1 MNTLQ
6 KNYAA
11 TDSMQIDNSALLG
24 LDNSNEGEQHLSFIL
39 GEEHYAVDI
48 LSVSE
53 IRGWENPTKVPNTPD
68 YMKGVI
74 NLRGIIVPVF
84 DLRIRFEVGVAEYSA
99 TTVVVV
105 LKLMS
110 GTQRKIVGFI
120 VDAVSDVLNIPEKNI
135 VKAPA
140 FGGNLPTHYI
150 KGLVNIG
157 NNVVT
162 VLSLEALLNIED
174 Q

>member
-1 MNTLQ
+1 MNIFQT
-6 KNYAA
+6 KNELSAN
-11 TDSMQIDNSALLG
+11 SSSALLG
-24 LDNSNEGEQHLSFIL
+24 IDNSNDGDQHLSFVL
-39 GEEHYAVDI
+39 GDEHYAVDI

-53 IRGWENPTKVPNTPD
+53 IRCWEKPTLVPHTPE

-84 DLRIRFEVGVAEYSA
+84 DLRIRFGVGEIEYSA

-110 GTQRKIVGFI
+110 GTQRKIIGFT
-120 VDAVSDVLNIPEKNI
+120 VDAVSDVLNINEKDI
-135 VKAPA
+135 IKAPS
-140 FGGNLPTHYI
+140 FGGNLPSHYI
-150 KGLVNIG
+150 KGLANIG
-157 NNVVT
+157 NNVIT

-174 Q
+174 QQ

>member
-1 MNTLQ
+1 MNTIQ
-6 KNYAA
+6 MNNENN
-11 TDSMQIDNSALLG
+11 SNSALLG
-24 LDNSNEGEQHLSFIL
+24 IENTNEGEQHLSFVL

-53 IRGWENPTKVPNTPD
+53 IRGWEKPTIVPNTPD

-84 DLRIRFEVGVAEYSA
+84 DLRIRFGVGNAEYSA

-105 LKLMS
+105 LKLMN
-110 GTQRKIVGFI
+110 GNQRKIIGFT
-120 VDAVSDVLNIPEKNI
+120 VDAVSDVLNIQEKDI
-135 VKAPA
+135 IKAPT
-140 FGGNLPTHYI
+140 FGGNLPAHYI

-157 NNVVT
+157 NDVVT
-162 VLSLEALLNIED
+162 VLSLESLLNIEEP